1 MTTRGVLILCL
12 IGVVM
17 IAWVAN
23 QVRRDRLHVGYGVIF
38 IVSTLCVMLVLSIPA
53 LLNAVTYLVGAVYP
67 ASALALLAFCFIV
80 FMLIYVLTQVTLIA
94 NRLARLIQEIAIE
107 RTQRQSVCG
116 TQVSGES
123 ATDLAEP
130 VSRFEAKRR

>member
-12 IGVVM
+12 IGIVIIV
-17 IAWVAN
+17 WVAN
-23 QVRRDRLHVGYGVIF
+23 QVRRDRLYVGYGVMF
-38 IVSTLCVMLVLSIPA
+38 IVLTLCMMVVISVPA

-67 ASALALLAFCFIV
+67 ASALALVAFGFIV
-80 FMLIYVLTQVTLIA
+80 FMLIYILTQVTLIA

-107 RTQRQSVCG
+107 RIQHQPVIG

-123 ATDLAEP
+123 TTDLAGP
-130 VSRFEAKRR
+130 VSHFDTKPQ